1 MAASQMDWLP
11 VRWICCQSDE
21 LAVRIQEGAGSERGM
36 LNSSMVL
43 CEKYL
48 FVFLLLLLLL
58 FFLFFFFFHLLGG
71 GIIGSLFA
79 IFRGL
84 WVTSLL
90 ARALS
95 EPLGKL
101 PGWPLHPFVAL
112 LLPDL
117 VELGQPF
124 VSESTL
130 VHFLPVVI
138 GSGVSSALI
147 LGVHP
152 YLGWVVSNK
161 GIGVESLLQGLLSQL
176 GLLPFLEFLE
186 GEELFSLLSQLIR
199 SQFFEGEGLDSDAKS
214 DLLLFFELLLGF
226 AHFLAGI
233 TGVSVTLGCLSEA
246 SLLFLL
252 CLKHGLS
259 LGLGF
264 FQQLLLGFGL
274 LLPRLLLLFLLLLVE
289 FLLLL
294 GPDLFPL
301 GLFVLE
307 LLQLLLFGFPRF
319 LPFCDVFLEGFVKG
333 SLSLSWIL
341 NLSHD
346 LLLCDFL

>member
-1 MAASQMDWLP
+1 
-11 VRWICCQSDE
+11 
-21 LAVRIQEGAGSERGM
+21 M

-48 FVFLLLLLLL
+48 FVF
-58 FFLFFFFFHLLGG
+58 FLFFFFFHLLGC

-112 LLPDL
+112 FLPDL
-117 VELGQPF
+117 VQLGQPF

-186 GEELFSLLSQLIR
+186 GEDLFCLLLLHVVSVGFELNGHVVELFSLLSQLIR
-199 SQFFEGEGLDSDAKS
+199 SQFFEGEGLNSDAKS

-233 TGVSVTLGCLSEA
+233 TGVSVTLASLSEA
-246 SLLFLL
+246 SLLFFL

-264 FQQLLLGFGL
+264 FQQLLLGFGFLLPLLSL
-274 LLPRLLLLFLLLLVE
+274 LLFRLLLLLLLLLVE
-289 FLLLL
+289 FFLLL

-333 SLSLSWIL
+333 GLSLSWIL

-346 LLLCDFL
+346 VLLCDFLS

>member
-1 MAASQMDWLP
+1 
-11 VRWICCQSDE
+11 
-21 LAVRIQEGAGSERGM
+21 M

-43 CEKYL
+43 CEK
-48 FVFLLLLLLL
+48 FFF
-58 FFLFFFFFHLLGG
+58 FFLFLLFFFHLLGG

-130 VHFLPVVI
+130 IHFLPVVV

-186 GEELFSLLSQLIR
+186 GEDLFGLLLLHVVSVGFELNGHVVELFSLLSQLIR
-199 SQFFEGEGLDSDAKS
+199 CQFFEGEGLDSDAKS

-226 AHFLAGI
+226 AHLLAGI
-233 TGVSVTLGCLSEA
+233 TGVSVTLGSLSKA
-246 SLLFLL
+246 SLLF
-252 CLKHGLS
+252 LKHGLS

-264 FQQLLLGFGL
+264 FQQLLLGFGFLLPLLSL
-274 LLPRLLLLFLLLLVE
+274 LLFGLLLLLLLLLVE
-289 FLLLL
+289 FFLLL

-333 SLSLSWIL
+333 GLSLSWIL

-346 LLLCDFL
+346 LLLCDFLS

>member
-1 MAASQMDWLP
+1 
-11 VRWICCQSDE
+11 
-21 LAVRIQEGAGSERGM
+21 M

-43 CEKYL
+43 CEK
-48 FVFLLLLLLL
+48 FFF
-58 FFLFFFFFHLLGG
+58 FFLFLLFFFHLLGG

-117 VELGQPF
+117 VQLGQPF

-130 VHFLPVVI
+130 VHFLPVII

-186 GEELFSLLSQLIR
+186 GEDLFGLLLLHVVSVGFELNGHVVELFSLLSQLIR
-199 SQFFEGEGLDSDAKS
+199 SKFFEGEGLDSDAKS
-214 DLLLFFELLLGF
+214 DLLLFFEPLLGF
-226 AHFLAGI
+226 AHLFAGI
-233 TGVSVTLGCLSEA
+233 AGISVTLGCLSEA

-264 FQQLLLGFGL
+264 FQQLLLCFGF
-274 LLPRLLLLFLLLLVE
+274 LLPLLSLLLFRQRS
-289 FLLLL
+289 
-294 GPDLFPL
+294 DLA
-301 GLFVLE
+301 
-307 LLQLLLFGFPRF
+307 
-319 LPFCDVFLEGFVKG
+319 
-333 SLSLSWIL
+333 
-341 NLSHD
+341 
-346 LLLCDFL
+346 